1 MKHVIVTGGAG
12 GIGTYISEDLIKKG
26 YYLSIIGRDKKRFD
40 KLVSLIG
47 KTDNLNFIKADV
59 SNNNEVK
66 EIFSLIN
73 KNNLELYALINMAA
87 LQAPIDF
94 FDECDINEWTKN
106 ISINLIGVANMVYEF
121 IIATKKYDY
130 KKKIINFSGGGATSN
145 RANFSAY
152 AVSKIGV
159 VKLTEILSSE
169 LSDFNIDINSVAPGS
184 INTKMLDEV
193 ILAGHKAGEEYE
205 NSLLQINNGGDPVE
219 NIVNLCFYLLS
230 SESDGIS
237 GKIISAIWDD
247 YNKKGF
253 LKRLRTD
260 PDFCTLRRIDLINFD
275 KKE

>member
-87 LQAPIDF
+87 LQTPIDF

-247 YNKKGF
+247 YNNKGF